1 MNRKCACMRLQL
13 VRMHYEFD
21 MCNHSG
27 WWTTV
32 NRTMLL
38 WHDIVT
44 IFWPKVQFFQKEN
57 GVEQPAS
64 TRTKPH
70 LGATFLTERMWFS
83 LEFGI
88 WFLYII
94 MLSFLQEKIHMLLVV
109 CKTLNNDPSCMEWLY
124 QVITSHVLH
133 SVTHWDN
140 KASLHPIIQ
149 TRQEWN
155 ISDIAKFSPA
165 QSNFNLV
172 C

>member
-1 MNRKCACMRLQL
+1 
-13 VRMHYEFD
+13 
-21 MCNHSG
+21 MCVHAF
-27 WWTTV
+27 TTRAHALRIRYV
-32 NRTMLL
+32 QS
-38 WHDIVT
+38 
-44 IFWPKVQFFQKEN
+44 FWMVDNCQQN
-57 GVEQPAS
+57 DVAL
-64 TRTKPH
+64 TWYCDN
-70 LGATFLTERMWFS
+70 FLTKRAV
-83 LEFGI
+83 
-88 WFLYII
+88 
-94 MLSFLQEKIHMLLVV
+94 LSKRKWRRATRINPHKATSWCHFPDREDVVLIRVWYLVLIYYNVVVPARVIQWWDVSYVV